1 MPIITK
7 IERQKHRDTRVSVF
21 VDDEYAFSLADE
33 LILQYDVRVNKNVND
48 LPLEEMMR
56 EDEYRRCFTA
66 AMRHLS
72 HADKSEREMRDFLR
86 RKAFEEAT
94 AERVL
99 ARLKELSYVDD
110 EQLARLYAER
120 ADSLGKQAIRAKLRQ
135 KGVADE
141 LIRSV
146 LEDISDESQLEAA
159 LELGQRQKSR
169 LKDEDV
175 RKQKQKL
182 AGFLARRGFEWETVK
197 TVVERVWEDEA

>member
-1 MPIITK
+1 MPVITK
-7 IERQKHRDTRVSVF
+7 IERQKNLDTRVSVF
-21 VDDEYAFSLADE
+21 VDNAYAFSIADE
-33 LILQYDVRVNKNVND
+33 LILQYDVRVNKNVNE

-86 RKAFEEAT
+86 RKAFGEAT
-94 AERVL
+94 VERVL

-110 EQLARLYAER
+110 AQLARLYAER

-141 LIRSV
+141 HIRAV
-146 LEDISDESQLEAA
+146 LEDISDESQLGAA
-159 LELGQRQKSR
+159 WELAQKQKER
-169 LKDEDV
+169 IKDEDV
-175 RKQKQKL
+175 RKRKQKL
-182 AGFLARRGFEWETVK
+182 AGFLARRGFDWETVK
-197 TVVERVWEDEA
+197 TVINRLWEDET

>member
-1 MPIITK
+1 
-7 IERQKHRDTRVSVF
+7 
-21 VDDEYAFSLADE
+21 
-33 LILQYDVRVNKNVND
+33 
-48 LPLEEMMR
+48 
-56 EDEYRRCFTA
+56 
-66 AMRHLS
+66 
-72 HADKSEREMRDFLR
+72 MRDFLR

-182 AGFLARRGFEWETVK
+182 TGFLARRGFDWETVK
-197 TVVERVWEDEA
+197 TVVERLWEDEA